1 MFIDE
6 SSLSPET
13 KLLYLR
19 QHVSGEASNLLN
31 GIGYNADA
39 YEIAKNRLG
48 RRYGGERRKIGLF
61 LEKIENFE
69 TIKPGNA
76 FDLERFSNFLDL
88 LVVNLKE
95 SNLENELNSGLLYVQ
110 LQKKMNKSL
119 VASFHRWLHEQNLNG
134 SVMTLRKFI
143 SLESEFEIIAEETDR
158 GFSNSEVDTNF
169 FVSENSELEQ
179 QDYLKCIEGDRGM
192 LCSDSEIKVDKN
204 IFLSCSAKQNKSL
217 FCYICK
223 KNHEIVECPKF
234 ISSTVEERQ
243 KLVMKYGLCFGCIG
257 RGHIKKN
264 CNHGIV
270 CQKCQKNHNTLFP
283 KKNSILPNKLQL
295 LAELSYTFVSKM
307 IGDTAGSKA
316 RPYFA
321 FIFSLFMFVLF
332 CNMFGMIP
340 YTFTVTSH
348 IIVTFMLAAFI
359 FIGVTIIGFIKH
371 GFGYLKLFVPSGVPA
386 VLLPLIVVIEIISYL
401 SRPISLSVRL
411 FANMM
416 AGHTM
421 MKVFGGFVIS
431 LGIVGGWLPL
441 SFSVALT
448 GLEILVAFLQ
458 AYVFAILTCI
468 YLNDALN
475 LHH

>member
-1 MFIDE
+1 MAANPMTQFEVYRIG
-6 SSLSPET
+6 PE
-13 KLLYLR
+13 
-19 QHVSGEASNLLN
+19 
-31 GIGYNADA
+31 I
-39 YEIAKNRLG
+39 
-48 RRYGGERRKIGLF
+48 KIG
-61 LEKIENFE
+61 
-69 TIKPGNA
+69 A
-76 FDLERFSNFLDL
+76 FDI
-88 LVVNLKE
+88 
-95 SNLENELNSGLLYVQ
+95 
-110 LQKKMNKSL
+110 
-119 VASFHRWLHEQNLNG
+119 SF
-134 SVMTLRKFI
+134 
-143 SLESEFEIIAEETDR
+143 
-158 GFSNSEVDTNF
+158 TN
-169 FVSENSELEQ
+169 
-179 QDYLKCIEGDRGM
+179 
-192 LCSDSEIKVDKN
+192 
-204 IFLSCSAKQNKSL
+204 ASL
-217 FCYICK
+217 FM
-223 KNHEIVECPKF
+223 IV
-234 ISSTVEERQ
+234 STFAI
-243 KLVMKYGLCFGCIG
+243 LIIFNLGS
-257 RGHIKKN
+257 
-264 CNHGIV
+264 
-270 CQKCQKNHNTLFP
+270 
-283 KKNSILPNKLQL
+283 KKNSLLPNKLQL

-307 IGDTAGSKA
+307 MSDTAGSKA

-348 IIVTFMLAAFI
+348 IIVTFMLASFI

-386 VLLPLIVVIEIISYL
+386 ILLPLIVVIEIISYL